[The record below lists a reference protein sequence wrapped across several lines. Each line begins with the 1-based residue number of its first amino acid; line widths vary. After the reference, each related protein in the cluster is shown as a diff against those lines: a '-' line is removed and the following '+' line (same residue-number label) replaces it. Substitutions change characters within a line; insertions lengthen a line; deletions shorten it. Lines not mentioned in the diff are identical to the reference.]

1 MQLPLTLDTLG
12 NTFVSSDL
20 NAAQYCAVF
29 LQVSDNSATAEAEQK
44 GGVKDSVSINKKVT
58 QDNKSIE
65 SNLDG
70 QLGYYLAGLIESDGA
85 IITPSFAKANDGL
98 TEIKKNTPT
107 IKIVFQIK
115 DKPLAEHI
123 KTKLGHGSIQKTSS
137 DSAIELVIRSKK
149 GIIDLVSLINGKFRT
164 PKIIKLNKLIN

>member
-1 MQLPLTLDTLG
+1 MLR
-12 NTFVSSDL
+12 NI
-20 NAAQYCAVF
+20 AQYSYRY
-29 LQVSDNSATAEAEQK
+29 LTTALRRRQSSPK
-44 GGVKDSVSINKKVT
+44 GGGVKDSVSINKKVT